1 MSEATL
7 TAPATIIRSP
17 TRRRQIDRRRLA
29 FLAVGL
35 ALAFGL
41 GLRLWIMTGKL
52 GTIDSDEALTGLMAR
67 HLWNGEF
74 RAFMWRFNYQGTI
87 STYPV
92 ALSTKLFG
100 DTQFALELPFL
111 LMSAGAT
118 ALIWRVGTRFLTA
131 AQAVIAA
138 LIFWLWPAVF
148 VWIGV
153 KGLIF
158 YVPTMVLGL
167 AMILCAQRAVEDK
180 TRFVDWGAAGL
191 FVGMAWWTSPN
202 VSYFLAPLG
211 IWLLVF
217 HWRALWPPRAWWR
230 CRSRSSARCRGSG
243 TTSSTAST
251 RSRSTPA
258 SRTGATSTT

>member
-1 MSEATL
+1 M
-7 TAPATIIRSP
+7 
-17 TRRRQIDRRRLA
+17 
-29 FLAVGL
+29 
-35 ALAFGL
+35 
-41 GLRLWIMTGKL
+41 
-52 GTIDSDEALTGLMAR
+52 
-67 HLWNGEF
+67 
-74 RAFMWRFNYQGTI
+74 
-87 STYPV
+87 

-118 ALIWRVGTRFLTA
+118 ALIWRIGTRFLTA

-138 LIFWLWPAVF
+138 LIFWVWPAVF

-167 AMILCAQRAVEDK
+167 SMILCAQRAVEKK
-180 TRFVDWGAAGL
+180 TQFVDWGAAGL
-191 FVGMAWWTSPN
+191 FAGHGVVDVAQRVVLPRAARH
-202 VSYFLAPLG
+202 LAARVPLA
-211 IWLLVF
+211 
-217 HWRALWPPRAWWR
+217 RAVAAALAWWR

-251 RSRSTPA
+251 RSRSTPV
-258 SRTGATSTT
+258 SRTGATSTI